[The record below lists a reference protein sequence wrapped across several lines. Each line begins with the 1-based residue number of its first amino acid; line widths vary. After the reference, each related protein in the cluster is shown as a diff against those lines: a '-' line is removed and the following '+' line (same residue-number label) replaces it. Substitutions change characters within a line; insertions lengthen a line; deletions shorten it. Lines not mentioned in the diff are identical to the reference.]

1 MSRNEKPYHW
11 TDYTT
16 NFEWN
21 CSTCHLQVRVKEMQS
36 HCLTRRCRYVDTQEQ
51 FLRNQ
56 LEMHI
61 WGATQSWDR
70 KALWKAVKEPKSY
83 CFCQKQKK
91 TYIRP
96 THEELGTWLTSHPV
110 DNLLRRPLCYRLH
123 GFLDTKLPRTKMCL
137 VIADVILQI
146 EMMKK
151 KKSVTLSH
159 SRNKSVLFVCV
170 FTRWTNV
177 CTRGTG
183 GWNEI
188 PTTAPHRPAWDQRC
202 IHELPGRLG
211 KITTLRQ
218 NKNLVHL
225 KMPFPASYADKQE

>member
-1 MSRNEKPYHW
+1 MKLLNLSSASESKRNAVPLFDASVQVCWHAGAVSTKPARDAYLRS
-11 TDYTT
+11 DS
-16 NFEWN
+16 ELRQK
-21 CSTCHLQVRVKEMQS
+21 SSVKSSKRTKE
-36 HCLTRRCRYVDTQEQ
+36 LL
-51 FLRNQ
+51 FLSK
-56 LEMHI
+56 
-61 WGATQSWDR
+61 T
-70 KALWKAVKEPKSY
+70 
-83 CFCQKQKK
+83 KK

-211 KITTLRQ
+211 KITTLKQ

-225 KMPFPASYADKQE
+225 KMPFPASYADK